1 MMWSGLGIAAH
12 LDLIGEDGGNSSFSL
27 SQLGL
32 LVIKAIPSFKGSLTT
47 TIALYPNSFIECY
60 LLCR

>member
-32 LVIKAIPSFKGSLTT
+32 LVIKAISSLK
-47 TIALYPNSFIECY
+47 EK
-60 LLCR
+60 